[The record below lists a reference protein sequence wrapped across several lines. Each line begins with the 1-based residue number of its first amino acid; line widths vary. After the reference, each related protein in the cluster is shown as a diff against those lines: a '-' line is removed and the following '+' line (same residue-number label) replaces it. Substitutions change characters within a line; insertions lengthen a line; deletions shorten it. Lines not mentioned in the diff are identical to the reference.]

1 MYVSTRRNDEGI
13 NKCLRKFVCRQLFFV
28 RRISCTLWFCLSL
41 LVYGT
46 AIFFF
51 HNIVLPDAIVL
62 DGIQIE
68 FFLLPRDWRKSCNL
82 FVDKHYYLLYWG
94 L

>member
-1 MYVSTRRNDEGI
+1 MSAEVRLSPAFIRAKDIMYFMVLFIFVS
-13 NKCLRKFVCRQLFFV
+13 
-28 RRISCTLWFCLSL
+28 LWYSDL
-41 LVYGT
+41 
-46 AIFFF
+46 FF